1 MMLAGWTLAE
11 IAPVFAAGAVAI
23 TALYLLRMRRRQV
36 VVPFAALW
44 QRVTRESDTRRLW
57 KRLRRLLSWLLQIG
71 LLALLCAALGDPR
84 PDSWL
89 RDPRIDAAFQIGP
102 GRVQPCPRL
111 GQPGLQVLPGLLL
124 LGTCGLPPPPVLD
137 LGVTPFGQE
146 SWVRLQPVPPVR
158 DPGEGHCQQPPDLL
172 QASVGPLLG
181 LGRAC
186 LRLIIVMQ
194 SLFDPPQPSR
204 ARLSL
209 GSH

>member
-89 RDPRIDAAFQIGP
+89 RDPETVAVVIDRSASTAGPAAGE
-102 GRVQPCPRL
+102 
-111 GQPGLQVLPGLLL
+111 
-124 LGTCGLPPPPVLD
+124 D
-137 LGVTPFGQE
+137 GVT
-146 SWVRLQPVPPVR
+146 RLDV
-158 DPGEGHCQQPPDLL
+158 LL
-172 QASVGPLLG
+172 
-181 LGRAC
+181 R
-186 LRLIIVMQ
+186 
-194 SLFDPPQPSR
+194 R
-204 ARLSL
+204 ARAEN
-209 GSH
+209 